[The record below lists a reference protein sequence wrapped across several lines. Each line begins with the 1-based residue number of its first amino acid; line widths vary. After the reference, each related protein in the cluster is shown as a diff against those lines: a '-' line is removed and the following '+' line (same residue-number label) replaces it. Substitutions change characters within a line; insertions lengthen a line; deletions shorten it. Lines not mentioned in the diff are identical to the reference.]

1 MESQGV
7 LSTMRECEWKQFL
20 KDECDFPET
29 RLHNIL
35 VRDTEETL
43 LEVEIIKTLTMKLK
57 RSRTGF
63 DAH

>member
-43 LEVEIIKTLTMKLK
+43 LEAIQNEKIF
-57 RSRTGF
+57 GF
-63 DAH
+63 IGKCF